1 MITAIVPVK
10 TLVTAKSRLARFLSA
25 SERRALVLAMLDDV
39 LTALLA
45 AHSVERVGVVS
56 ADVTVLAQSSARG
69 VDTLLDQDGDLNA
82 ALLRATRHYLAAG
95 AEATLVLHADVP
107 LVTPDEIDQLVAA
120 CDPPPSAVLAPS
132 RDGGTNALFAC
143 PPLAL
148 PFRFGA
154 DSLAQ
159 HSAIARV
166 CGVTLRQFHRPG
178 LTLDI
183 DRPDDLWQLAEA
195 AGASTAQELA
205 RELNVYDRMAYVVG
219 D

>member
-10 TLVTAKSRLARFLSA
+10 TLATAKSRLARFLSA
-25 SERRALVLAMLDDV
+25 SERRALVQAMLDDV
-39 LTALLA
+39 LAALLA
-45 AHSVERVGVVS
+45 ARNIAQIGVVS
-56 ADVTVLAQSSARG
+56 ADVAVLAQSAARG

-82 ALLRATRHYLAAG
+82 ALLRATRHCVSAG

-107 LVTPDEIDQLVAA
+107 LVTPDEIDQFVAA
-120 CDPPPSAVLAPS
+120 ACEPPCAVLAPS
-132 RDGGTNALFAC
+132 RDGGTNALLAC

-154 DSLAQ
+154 NSLAQ
-159 HSAIARV
+159 HSAMARIHNV
-166 CGVTLRQFHRPG
+166 ALRQFQRPG
-178 LTLDI
+178 LALDI
-183 DRPDDLWQLAEA
+183 DRPDDLWLLAEA
-195 AGASTAQELA
+195 AGTSAAQELA